1 MESVPPFRQL
11 WVLRWLYFFFF
22 VTFGIFMTFG
32 IVYFRSI
39 GLKGAELGLVF
50 TFPPLMSMV
59 GGPVW
64 GMLSDRFRNPR
75 LCLLIAALGGSAAML
90 AMSFATTLAAITAAI
105 AIYMLFA
112 CAFIPLLDSINLGL
126 LGGNRD
132 RYGRQRMWGSLGFI
146 FGSWLYGFVLQQVG
160 LHALF
165 YGSVAGLLLL
175 LPGLAMLKVAQPE
188 AAKLAPWS
196 GFMHFVRQP
205 RWLLFALCLVL
216 IGVVNTAMTNYL
228 GIYIKELNGG
238 EALIGTAAALGVVTE
253 LPVMYYS
260 SNLLR
265 RLGNRGLIAIGF
277 CFFAV
282 RMFLYGSLTAPN
294 WVLAIALLH
303 GFTYAPFWV
312 GSVSYAS
319 EIAPE
324 NLRATAQGML
334 MFLVGL
340 SGVIGSPVNGG
351 LYDWLGSARLFL
363 VNGGLAVVALLVLG
377 LGAKK
382 RRLKTDEHIVVT

>member
-1 MESVPPFRQL
+1 MESAPPSRQL
-11 WVLRWLYFFFF
+11 WALRWLYFFFY

-39 GLKGAELGLVF
+39 GLKGTELGLIY

-75 LCLLIAALGGSAAML
+75 LLLCIATLGGSAAML
-90 AMSFATTLAAITAAI
+90 WMSFTTRLAGITVAI

-126 LGGNRD
+126 LGSNRD
-132 RYGRQRMWGSLGFI
+132 QYGRQRMWGSLGFI

-160 LHALF
+160 LHAVF
-165 YGSVAGLLLL
+165 YGSAAGLLLM
-175 LPGLAMLKVAQPE
+175 LPGLAVLKPGQP
-188 AAKLAPWS
+188 AAARSAPWS
-196 GFMHFVRQP
+196 GFMHFVRRP
-205 RWLLFALCLVL
+205 RWLLFAFCFVV
-216 IGVVNTAMTNYL
+216 IGIVNNAMSNFL

-238 EALIGTAAALGVVTE
+238 EALIGTSAALGVLTE

-260 SNLLR
+260 SFLLR
-265 RLGNRGLIAIGF
+265 RLGTRGLIAIGF
-277 CFFAV
+277 SFFAI
-282 RMFLYGSLTAPN
+282 RMFLYGFLPAPN

-303 GFTYAPFWV
+303 GFTYAPYWM

-340 SGVIGSPVNGG
+340 SGVIGSPLNGG

-363 VNGGLAVVALLVLG
+363 VNGVLAVVALVVLS

-382 RRLKTDEHIVVT
+382 WRLKTADAA

>member
-1 MESVPPFRQL
+1 MDSAPPSRQL
-11 WVLRWLYFFFF
+11 WALRWLYFFFY

-39 GLKGAELGLVF
+39 GLKGAELGLIF

-75 LCLLIAALGGSAAML
+75 LFLCIAVLGGSAAML
-90 AMSFATTLAAITAAI
+90 SMSFTTKLAGITAAI

-112 CAFIPLLDSINLGL
+112 SAFIPLLDSLNLDL
-126 LGGNRD
+126 LGGNRE
-132 RYGRQRMWGSLGFI
+132 RYGRQRMWGSLGVI

-165 YGSVAGLLLL
+165 YGSAAGLLLM
-175 LPGLAMLKVAQPE
+175 LPGLAVLKARKPTTVKA
-188 AAKLAPWS
+188 APWS
-196 GFMHFVRQP
+196 GLTQYIRQP
-205 RWLLFALCLVL
+205 RWLLFALCLVM
-216 IGVVNTAMTNYL
+216 IGIVNNAMTNYL
-228 GIYIKELNGG
+228 GIYIKELQGG

-260 SNLLR
+260 SYLLR

-277 CFFAV
+277 CFFAI
-282 RMFLYGSLTAPN
+282 RMLLYGLLPGPN

-303 GFTYAPFWV
+303 GFTFAPFWV

-363 VNGGLAVVALLVLG
+363 VNGGLAIAALVVLG
-377 LGAKK
+377 LGVKK
-382 RRLKTDEHIVVT
+382 WRLKNAA

>member
-1 MESVPPFRQL
+1 
-11 WVLRWLYFFFF
+11 
-22 VTFGIFMTFG
+22 MTFG

-39 GLKGAELGLVF
+39 GLKGTELGLIY

-64 GMLSDRFRNPR
+64 GMLSDRFHNPR
-75 LCLLIAALGGSAAML
+75 LLLCIAALCGSAAML
-90 AMSFATTLAAITAAI
+90 AMSFTTQLVGITVAI
-105 AIYMLFA
+105 AVYMLFA

-132 RYGRQRMWGSLGFI
+132 QYGRQRMWGSLGFI
-146 FGSWLYGFVLQQVG
+146 FGSWLYGFILQQVG

-165 YGSVAGLLLL
+165 YGSAAGLLLM
-175 LPGLAMLKVAQPE
+175 LPGLAVLKPGQTA
-188 AAKLAPWS
+188 AAKSAPWS

-205 RWLLFALCLVL
+205 RWLLFAFCFVV
-216 IGVVNTAMTNYL
+216 IGIVNNAMSNFL

-238 EALIGTAAALGVVTE
+238 EALIGTAAALGVLTE

-260 SNLLR
+260 SFLLR

-277 CFFAV
+277 SFFAI
-282 RMFLYGSLTAPN
+282 RMFLYGFLPAPN

-303 GFTYAPFWV
+303 GFTYAPYWM

-340 SGVIGSPVNGG
+340 SGVIGSPLNGG

-363 VNGGLAVVALLVLG
+363 VNGVLAVAALVVLG
-377 LGAKK
+377 LGARKW
-382 RRLKTDEHIVVT
+382 RLKTVDAARPCT